1 MEVVLKNVVTLSIT
15 LQCSYQKAIDYLSN
29 PMNQKEWAIHFYQ
42 EIEEIDGRFIVTL
55 PFGKVPLEIKS
66 DFKTGVVD
74 IYLGGKPIC
83 TRLIEIEENLC
94 IYNFTLAQ
102 PEGMPN
108 EVWENKALA
117 DMKDEMNNLKV
128 ILEQK

>member
-15 LQCSYQKAIDYLSN
+15 LQCSYQKAIGYLSN
-29 PMNQKEWAIHFYQ
+29 PMNQKEWAVHFYQ
-42 EIEEIDGRFIVTL
+42 EIEEIEGQFIATL
-55 PFGKVPLEIKS
+55 PFGKVPLEIKP
-66 DFKTGVVD
+66 DIKTGVVD

-83 TRLIEIEENLC
+83 TRLIEIDENLC
-94 IYNFTLAQ
+94 MYNFTLAQ

-108 EVWENKALA
+108 EVWENKAVI
-117 DMKDEMNNLKV
+117 DMKDEMNNLKL

>member
-42 EIEEIDGRFIVTL
+42 EIEEIDGRFIATL
-55 PFGKVPLEIKS
+55 SFGKVPLEIKS

-94 IYNFTLAQ
+94 VYNFTLAQ

-128 ILEQK
+128 ILGQK